1 RRDGR
6 RGVRGRGRPRHRR
19 GRHPAQGRPR
29 RRPAAGVAPLM
40 EAPAWICL
48 FTPLAG
54 VAALTLAGSR
64 ISRQAAAWAGTLFAF
79 VAFAAAV
86 GELIGTLGENAS
98 ARSHVYTLYTWAGSG
113 TFRVPFSI

>member
-1 RRDGR
+1 
-6 RGVRGRGRPRHRR
+6 
-19 GRHPAQGRPR
+19 
-29 RRPAAGVAPLM
+29 M
-40 EAPAWICL
+40 ETLAWICL

-86 GELIGTLGENAS
+86 G
-98 ARSHVYTLYTWAGSG
+98 
-113 TFRVPFSI
+113 